1 MRTTLTLDPDVD
13 AKLRAEARR
22 SGKPLKQVV
31 NAYLRAGLNARRQ
44 KLPAKPYVVKAR
56 ALGLKPGYS
65 YDNVWG
71 LIEEIEQH
79 ERSRNT

>member
-1 MRTTLTLDPDVD
+1 VRTTLTLDPDID

-22 SGKPLKQVV
+22 SGKPFKQVV
-31 NAYLRAGLNARRQ
+31 NDFLRVGLSARRQ

-56 ALGLKPGYS
+56 PLGLKPGYS

-79 ERSRNT
+79 ERSRNS

>member
-22 SGKPLKQVV
+22 SGKPLKRLV
-31 NAYLRAGLNARRQ
+31 NEYLRAGLNARRQ

-56 ALGLKPGYS
+56 SLGLKPGYS

-79 ERSRNT
+79 ERSGNT